1 MPLYEYC
8 CADCEIKLE
17 ALRRM
22 SQADDPIACVRCKGT
37 NTSRAISAFA
47 AISRGS
53 SGESRSLGGASG
65 CASCSATSCA
75 TCSGG

>member
-1 MPLYEYC
+1 MPLYEYY
-8 CADCEIKLE
+8 CADCKIKFE

-22 SQADDPIACVRCKGT
+22 GQADDPIACVRCKGM

-47 AISRGS
+47 AISKGS
-53 SGESRSLGGASG
+53 GGESRSLGGTNP

-75 TCSGG
+75 PCGKS

>member
-1 MPLYEYC
+1 MPLYEYY
-8 CADCEIKLE
+8 CANCEIKFE

-22 SQADDPIACVRCKGT
+22 SQADNPIACARCEGM
-37 NTSRAISAFA
+37 NTSRAISLFA

-53 SGESRSLGGASG
+53 SGESRSLGGTSG

>member
-1 MPLYEYC
+1 MPLYEYY
-8 CADCEIKLE
+8 CADCEIKFE

-47 AISRGS
+47 AISKGS
-53 SGESRSLGGASG
+53 GGESRSLSGASG

>member
-1 MPLYEYC
+1 MPLYEYY
-8 CADCEIKLE
+8 CADCEIKFE

-37 NTSRAISAFA
+37 NTSRAISVFA
-47 AISRGS
+47 AISKG
-53 SGESRSLGGASG
+53 SGESRSLGSASG

-75 TCSGG
+75 TCGQG

>member
-1 MPLYEYC
+1 MPLYEYY
-8 CADCEIKLE
+8 CADCEITFE
-17 ALRRM
+17 ALRWM
-22 SQADDPIACVRCKGT
+22 SQADNPIACVRCKGM

-53 SGESRSLGGASG
+53 GGESRSLGGASS

>member
-1 MPLYEYC
+1 MPLYEYY
-8 CADCEIKLE
+8 CADCEIKFE

-37 NTSRAISAFA
+37 NTSRAISSFSAV
-47 AISRGS
+47 SKGNG
-53 SGESRSLGGASG
+53 GESRPLGGTSG